1 MSFLFIEN
9 AEKPVRGLEQVFF
22 LWKQEYQ
29 VFDCRHGNFRIALRY
44 LRGEIKY

>member
-9 AEKPVRGLEQVFF
+9 AKKAWERIGAGF
-22 LWKQEYQ
+22 LCEGKEYQ
-29 VFDCRHGNFRIALRY
+29 VFDFRHGNFKIAVRY